1 MVQTVFGISALLGIS
16 LGGVLL
22 TLAFRYYTG
31 IADATPSAAHPRAFV
46 ASMNVAYG
54 ACLALMAV
62 ALFASFLRGGTKIEA
77 AISPS

>member
-1 MVQTVFGISALLGIS
+1 
-16 LGGVLL
+16 VLL
-22 TLAFRYYTG
+22 TLAFRYYAG

-77 AISPS
+77 AMSSS